1 MGYFHTRGLRGNTLE
16 ELINITNSEYQKHT
30 LAAVVK
36 VPTPIT
42 PTEIDKNKGII
53 TLAYFDKKSTVDYI
67 GNVQGIPICFD
78 AKETSL
84 KSLPIQ
90 NIHPHQIE
98 FMESFTR
105 QGGIAFLLVY
115 FSYCAECYLIDF
127 NTVKS
132 YYDNSKKGERKSIPY
147 SSMNKKYRI
156 KRKNSF
162 LLHYLEALNAYMFDM
177 EVGLE
182 RSSNIY

>member
-16 ELINITNSEYQKHT
+16 ELINITNEEYLKQM
-30 LAAVVK
+30 LAAVIK

-42 PTEIDKNKGII
+42 PTEIDKGRGVI

-67 GNVQGIPICFD
+67 GNVQGIPVCFD

-98 FMESFTR
+98 FMESFNR
-105 QGGIAFLLVY
+105 QGGVSFIIVY
-115 FSYCAECYLIDF
+115 FSCYNEYYLIDF
-127 NTVKS
+127 NTIKS
-132 YYDNSKKGERKSIPY
+132 SFIKSQNGERKSIPY
-147 SSMNKKYRI
+147 SCMNKDYKI
-156 KRKNSF
+156 ERKDNF
-162 LLHYLEALNAYMFDM
+162 LLHYLEALNAYVTDM
-177 EVGLE
+177 ED
-182 RSSNIY
+182 NN

>member
-1 MGYFHTRGLRGNTLE
+1 MGYFHTRGLRGSTLE
-16 ELINITNSEYQKHT
+16 ELINITNSEYQKHA
-30 LAAVVK
+30 LAAVIK

-42 PTEIDKNKGII
+42 PTEIDKSKGVI

-98 FMESFTR
+98 FMESFTQ
-105 QGGIAFLLVY
+105 QGGIAFILVY
-115 FSYCAECYLIDF
+115 FSHYNEYYFVDF
-127 NTVKS
+127 KTIKS
-132 YYDNSKKGERKSIPY
+132 YFDNSRSGERKSIPY
-147 SSMNKKYRI
+147 SSLDKKYKI
-156 KRKNSF
+156 ERKDSF
-162 LLHYLEALNAYMFDM
+162 LLHYLQALQTYISDTEDEF
-177 EVGLE
+177 
-182 RSSNIY
+182 